1 MTIYYITSILYLT
14 LGIIIII
21 LGMII
26 LKDNIKQRINRITGI
41 MMLLAGTG
49 PIFGAF
55 GILMQSVPDT
65 YTSLQPLSRLFL
77 VWEFFFPQMLLFSF
91 VYPQEIKFV
100 KQKAYLKYL
109 IFIPHIIHF
118 LMVFIFSSPEQ
129 VRNVINLQSISD
141 KFGLIIQPVTITIGF
156 ILTILSLIYKFHA
169 NFFALINLI
178 YIITAISLMLWGY
191 SKLQNQRLKKQVG
204 LVLWGI
210 RASVGLYAIA
220 FIFPHLHISLLSRS
234 ISYLLVTGALLI
246 GAGSIAWAIIKYKFL
261 DIRFIIRKGLIFSL
275 ATAILISFYL
285 IIFEEGKKILA
296 RFMPANIPA
305 VEIISILF
313 VLLFFQPILNTIERF
328 IEKFF
333 MRDRLDYRN
342 VLQDLS
348 RDILTT
354 LDPEALKTKIITT
367 LKDTMS
373 LTSAEL
379 IMRTNDGKLVLNKPD
394 KSMEFREN
402 EEWIQHLKNND
413 QPTGFYDL
421 SLQTHDHPGLESLR
435 KLNPV
440 LLIPF
445 IHRQKLSGIL
455 LLGEKIAKTTF
466 SAEEMMILSV
476 LSSQAAIALENAF
489 LYTENLEKQKIQEEL
504 LLAREIQTN
513 LLPKDPPKSDVF
525 DIAGHNIPSKEVGG
539 DYYDYFILDNGHI
552 GIAIGDI
559 SGKGVPASLLMSN
572 LQAALRISSLDSHEP
587 HVVLSRVNKHITKT
601 TSPEKFATFF
611 YGVFD
616 PGTKTFTY
624 TNAGHNYPILLRKN
638 GKIELLKQGGLI
650 IGVMEHAEYSSA
662 SVELGKGDALVLYTD
677 GVTEAMDIFNNEFG
691 EERLINLLK
700 ETEKMSARG
709 IINTI
714 LERISSFTQG
724 SMFSDDL
731 TLIVMKIK

>member
-1 MTIYYITSILYLT
+1 VTIYYITSILYLT

>member
-129 VRNVINLQSISD
+129 VRNVINLQAISD